1 MFKKFL
7 AAMML
12 AVTTFTF
19 TACSDDDSDSST
31 TEKSAKLSGS
41 KISADKPK
49 IAADKAIEDF
59 VMVQFYG
66 TTGDDNEAAVS
77 TGMKPDEIDK
87 FFKQK
92 VKECADDF
100 KEEYL
105 LNDETATEMAIYY
118 LAKCADSSNL
128 TVKLKKDDDVNPIV
142 TVSFAPVDNDAIVK
156 KMRNNKEFVDFMST
170 TEEGKNDPKLRKELE
185 NNAEYQATILQGL
198 QEQIFDEIPVKAAK
212 SVDMECEVAQG
223 YDGKNYW
230 TPVDP
235 EVLSKIAH

>member
-1 MFKKFL
+1 
-7 AAMML
+7 ML

-19 TACSDDDSDSST
+19 TACSDDSET
-31 TEKSAKLSGS
+31 TEKSAKPVGS

-49 IAADKAIEDF
+49 FAPDKAIEDF

-66 TTGDDNEAAVS
+66 TTGDDNEAAAS

-105 LNDETATEMAIYY
+105 LNDENATELAIYY

-128 TVKLKKDDDVNPIV
+128 TVKIKDDDEVNPIV
-142 TVSFAPVDNDAIVK
+142 TVTFSPVDNDAIVQ
-156 KMRNNKEFVDFMST
+156 KMRNNKEFVDFMQTIYES
-170 TEEGKNDPKLRKELE
+170 KNDPKTKKELE
-185 NNAEYQATILQGL
+185 NNAEYQALILQGL
-198 QEQIFDEIPVKAAK
+198 QEQIFDEIPVKSPK
-212 SVDMECEVAQG
+212 SVDMKCEIAKG
-223 YDGKNYW
+223 YDGKNCW
-230 TPVDP
+230 TPEDP
-235 EVLSKIAH
+235 EVLSTIAH

>member
-19 TACSDDDSDSST
+19 TACSDDSDSTT
-31 TEKSAKLSGS
+31 TEKSTKSTES
-41 KISADKPK
+41 TISANKPK
-49 IAADKAIEDF
+49 VGPEKAIEDF
-59 VMVQFYG
+59 AMVQFYG
-66 TTGDDNEAAVS
+66 TTGDDNAAAAS

-105 LNDETATEMAIYY
+105 LNDETATEMAIFY

-128 TVKLKKDDDVNPIV
+128 TAKLKKDDDINPVV
-142 TVSFAPVDNDAIVK
+142 TVTFAPVDNDAIIK
-156 KMRNNKEFVDFMST
+156 KMRSNSEFVDLMGT
-170 TEEGKNDPKLRKELE
+170 IEGSRNDPKARKELE

-198 QEQIFDEIPVKAAK
+198 EEEIFDDIPVKAAK

-235 EVLSKIAH
+235 EVLSQIAH